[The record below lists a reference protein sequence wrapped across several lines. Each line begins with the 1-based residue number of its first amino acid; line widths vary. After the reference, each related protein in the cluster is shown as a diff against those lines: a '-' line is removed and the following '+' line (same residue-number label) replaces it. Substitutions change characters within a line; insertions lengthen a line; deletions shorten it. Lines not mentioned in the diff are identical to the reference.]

1 MRQCRLRSACASFMM
16 MMIANNIDPDQTARM
31 CWLIWVYAGRTCQ
44 KINFFSERLISIKS
58 PDQGPCY
65 PQTKSLGTIEC
76 FNGEQ
81 MPECDFT
88 PVWDDVKLHVLNRL
102 EDTCSLDAAQTMNMF
117 NTCAWTCWRF
127 VLHASWIASWTIYH
141 LQWVIDLIWRLH
153 YLLKG
158 KVCTCRGSIS
168 DTTASTVFFTIGNY

>member
-1 MRQCRLRSACASFMM
+1 MSK
-16 MMIANNIDPDQTARM
+16 DQLLFGKAHKYKWAVPCETCPLA
-31 CWLIWVYAGRTCQ
+31 YAD
-44 KINFFSERLISIKS
+44 SES
-58 PDQGPCY
+58 PDQGPCC

-158 KVCTCRGSIS
+158 KDCTCRIS
-168 DTTASTVFFTIGNY
+168 LTLELQPSFSLLVILNP